1 MGLAVRLVSL
11 HATLHFFI
19 WCAAGLARTHLPLP
33 FSGAPPAPTPATR
46 VVVSAACILF
56 GALVRWCRRQSCPRP
71 TVVGHRRPA
80 AVFCLALDQQLHA
93 AAPHHRPHPAPLPLL
108 ISTTV
113 ATMAY
118 VRPGA
123 TTATHRPGTDDGRR
137 ALLFGD
143 GAAGRGGS
151 GGGSGAG
158 GRSGPAGGRYPQ
170 AGGSSGAGGDATTE
184 QLERDNSV
192 RVDRLTGGVQALKE
206 VRAARNQHLLMQSC
220 WWNSS

>member
-1 MGLAVRLVSL
+1 
-11 HATLHFFI
+11 
-19 WCAAGLARTHLPLP
+19 
-33 FSGAPPAPTPATR
+33 
-46 VVVSAACILF
+46 
-56 GALVRWCRRQSCPRP
+56 
-71 TVVGHRRPA
+71 
-80 AVFCLALDQQLHA
+80 
-93 AAPHHRPHPAPLPLL
+93 
-108 ISTTV
+108 
-113 ATMAY
+113 MAY

-123 TTATHRPGTDDGRR
+123 TTATHRPGPDDGRR